1 MMRIGISVRS
11 LSDSRIVVSDI
22 PEVYTSSLDSVSPIS
37 QLELQKLVLL
47 SLTNLAWC
55 VVYLRTYHC
64 GTGKGDAG

>member
-1 MMRIGISVRS
+1 MMRIGIRVQS

-47 SLTNLAWC
+47 ALTNLAWY

-64 GTGKGDAG
+64 GTGKGGAG